1 MRNGK
6 PRRPVPVFALI
17 APEPC
22 TTLSAVAG
30 DRLFLELSAF
40 LEEEH
45 ELFFLSLSLQTCSW

>member
-1 MRNGK
+1 M
-6 PRRPVPVFALI
+6 PVFALI

-45 ELFFLSLSLQTCSW
+45 KLFFLSLSLQTCSW